1 MNAWKTIALLVLPV
15 AALAQGQ
22 NPLAAPIEAA
32 KKAAKTESEPSREMK
47 ISDEQL
53 AEPPPAARP
62 EPGSVDLQRA
72 AEKLE
77 GQAEEA
83 PPAAEGQAAAGAG
96 AAAAPDT
103 YTVKPGDTLW
113 DLSGRFLNNP
123 WYWPKVW
130 SYNPEISN
138 PHWIYPGN
146 VFRFYPAAE
155 EAPTRVEPVAEAPQ
169 AEEEGP
175 VAPKEMEDL
184 SRGTL
189 EKPKDLDDTV
199 AVVGPF
205 RVGQAPSRA
214 ITSRH
219 DSFVTTRELE
229 ESGVLSAAF
238 EERMMLTFLDRAY
251 ARFQTEAP
259 VKIGSLYVIYRT
271 DGKVIHPV
279 TGDVFGYKT
288 TIIGAGRV
296 VALDAERKVATVV
309 IAGAYEPIERG
320 NYLGPWGDKMVR
332 RVQPKPNR
340 ASLQGVILDTQSADV
355 TEIGEHHLVFVDKG
369 KADGVEEGNTFQ
381 VLRSGDPYRAE
392 FQRAEY
398 DPDLPDEVVGNLIV
412 VDAKEHAS
420 TALVNRSIRELT
432 VGDRVAMVPAAAP
445 KTGKN

>member
-32 KKAAKTESEPSREMK
+32 KKAARTESEPSREMK

-53 AEPPPAARP
+53 AEPPPAAPP

-77 GQAEEA
+77 GQGEEQ
-83 PPAAEGQAAAGAG
+83 PPAEAGGQAGAPAGG
-96 AAAAPDT
+96 PPDT

-146 VFRFYPAAE
+146 VVRFYPAAE
-155 EAPTRVEPVAEAPQ
+155 EAPTRVEPVAEAP
-169 AEEEGP
+169 AEEGVE
-175 VAPKEMEDL
+175 APKEMEDL

-189 EKPKDLDDTV
+189 EKPKELDADTV
-199 AVVGPF
+199 AVVGPYK
-205 RVGQAPSRA
+205 VGQAPSRA

-219 DSFVTTRELE
+219 DSFVTSRELE

-259 VKIGSLYVIYRT
+259 VKPGSLYVIYRT
-271 DGKVIHPV
+271 DGKVYHPV
-279 TGDVFGYKT
+279 TGALFGYKT

-296 VALDAERKVATVV
+296 IALDAERKVATVV

-320 NYLGPWGDKMVR
+320 NFLGPWGDKMVR
-332 RVQPKPNR
+332 RVQPKANR
-340 ASLQGVILDTQSADV
+340 ASLQGVILDTQSTEV
-355 TEIGEHHLVFVDKG
+355 TEIGEHHLVFIDKG
-369 KADGVEEGNTFQ
+369 KADGVEEGNTFK

-412 VDAKEHAS
+412 VDAKENAS

-432 VGDRVAMVPAAAP
+432 VGDRVAMVPSAAP
-445 KTGKN
+445 KSGKN

>member
-1 MNAWKTIALLVLPV
+1 MKAWKTFALLVLPV

-53 AEPPPAARP
+53 AEPPAAAP

-77 GQAEEA
+77 GQAEEQA
-83 PPAAEGQAAAGAG
+83 PAEAGT
-96 AAAAPDT
+96 AAAPPET

-146 VFRFYPAAE
+146 TVRFYPAAE
-155 EAPTRVEPVAEAPQ
+155 EAPTRVEPMAEAP
-169 AEEEGP
+169 AEEE
-175 VAPKEMEDL
+175 VEAPKEMEDL

-189 EKPKDLDDTV
+189 EKPKEVDDTV
-199 AVVGPF
+199 AVVGPYK
-205 RVGQAPSRA
+205 VGQAPVRA
-214 ITSRH
+214 ITARH
-219 DSFVTTRELE
+219 DSFVTRRELE

-238 EERMMLTFLDRAY
+238 EERMMLSFLDRAY

-259 VKIGSLYVIYRT
+259 VKPGQLYVIYRT
-271 DGKVIHPV
+271 DGKVVHPV
-279 TGDVFGYKT
+279 TGETWGYKT

-296 VALDAERKVATVV
+296 VALDPERKVATVV
-309 IAGAYEPIERG
+309 IAAAYEPIERG
-320 NYLGPWGDKMVR
+320 NYLGPWTDKAVR
-332 RVQPKPNR
+332 RIKPKPNQ
-340 ASLQGVILDTQSADV
+340 ASLRGYILDTQSAEV
-355 TEIGEHHLVFVDKG
+355 TEIGENHVVFVDKG

-381 VLRSGDPYRAE
+381 VLRSGDPYRAD

-398 DPDLPDEVVGNLIV
+398 DPNLPDEVVGSLIV

-420 TALVNRSIRELT
+420 TALVSRSIRELT
-432 VGDRVAMVPAAAP
+432 VGDRVAMLPAAAP